1 MWAIITH
8 MVGGATAFLR
18 RLLADPLAR
27 ALSVFPVVVVT
38 GARQT
43 GKTTLVRQ
51 QPGRA
56 YLSLDDLDIL
66 EQSSSAPQDL
76 LSRGERLTLDEVQRS
91 PGLLLAIKRSVDE
104 ARRPGRFLLTGSA
117 NLLLSHRVAESLAGR
132 AAYLTL
138 WPLATGEL
146 AGEERA
152 GRWTALLSTA
162 PSRWLGVLGDEKA
175 RREWKDLAR
184 RGGYPPAALLERPQ
198 DRALWFASYTQ
209 TYLERDLRDL
219 ARIENLVEF
228 RRLMRAA
235 CLRLG
240 GLLNQTELARD
251 TGMPRATVQRYLD
264 LLEVSY
270 LLVRLEPYSVNRTK
284 RLIKSPKLYWADTG
298 HALALAGEADP
309 SGAHLENMVLTDL
322 LAWRDADP
330 ERPAVLYWRT
340 AGGEEVDFVLERES
354 RLLAIEVKTTS
365 RPTHRDARHLQ
376 AFLAEYGPAAH
387 GSLLLHTGP
396 ETSWLAD
403 RVLAV
408 PWWRV
413 L

>member
-1 MWAIITH
+1 M
-8 MVGGATAFLR
+8 GANKSFLP
-18 RLLADPLAR
+18 RLLAEPLRR

-43 GKTTLVRQ
+43 GKTTLVRHR
-51 QPGRA
+51 PGRT
-56 YLSLDDLDIL
+56 YLSLDEIDVL
-66 EQSSSAPQDL
+66 EQSVTAPPDL

-91 PGLLLAIKRSVDE
+91 PGLLLAIKRSVDA
-104 ARRPGRFLLTGSA
+104 ARRSGRFLLTGSA
-117 NLLLSHRVAESLAGR
+117 NLLLSHRIAETLAGR

-138 WPLATGEL
+138 WPLTVGEL
-146 AGEERA
+146 SGEGRA
-152 GRWTALLSTA
+152 GRWTDLLSEK
-162 PSRWLGVLGDEKA
+162 PSDWLGVLGSEAA
-175 RREWKDLAR
+175 RGDWRALAR
-184 RGGYPPAALLERPQ
+184 QGGYPPVAAFGRDE
-198 DRALWFASYTQ
+198 DRALWFASYTM

-219 ARIENLVEF
+219 ARIDSLIEF

-235 CLRLG
+235 CLRVG

-251 TGMPRATVQRYLD
+251 TGIPRGTVQRYLD

-270 LLVRLEPYSVNRTK
+270 QLIRLEPYSVNRTK

-298 HALALAGEADP
+298 LAMSLAGETDP
-309 SGAHLENMVLTDL
+309 SGAHFENMVLCDL

-340 AGGEEVDFVLERES
+340 AGGEEVDFVLERKA
-354 RLLAIEVKTTS
+354 RLLAVEVKTTP
-365 RPTHRDARHLQ
+365 RPTHREARHLQ
-376 AFLAEYGPAAH
+376 AFLAEYGRAAH
-387 GSLLLHTGP
+387 GALLLHTGA
-396 ETSWLAD
+396 ETAWLAD